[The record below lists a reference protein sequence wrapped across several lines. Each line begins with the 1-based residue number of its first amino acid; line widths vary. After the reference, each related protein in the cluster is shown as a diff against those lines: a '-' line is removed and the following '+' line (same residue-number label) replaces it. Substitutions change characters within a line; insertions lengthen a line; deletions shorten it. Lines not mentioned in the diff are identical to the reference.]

1 MAIVIDDRNLPADTG
16 TLDIVRPV
24 GRRTITHA
32 IHDIDGTHSLIRD
45 WQPVM
50 SRSLHYGKT
59 CGLREDFDAPEK
71 VAELV
76 ALTGVEPLEE
86 TDRFCIESAGLSALT
101 QMEWA
106 IRRGIEEGA
115 VTIPGLELT
124 DEQRAVNADIIR
136 RIWAGEEVFDHFDEP
151 PALRRYIAERTPR
164 LFKLYDKVLSSAC
177 RDRNVAAA
185 RTDPQAWMVPGS
197 MKLLRFL
204 HDRGVVNYFVTGAV
218 IDPAGGG
225 MFEEVAVLGYECG
238 PGKLIEATHGSTW
251 DAKKPKNEVMR
262 ELFTELNVSH
272 ANVLILGDGRS
283 EIQAAVDGGSVALS
297 RLEPDWTR
305 QRELHREIGTN
316 YIVPDYTNP
325 ALYRLLGGE

>member
-16 TLDIVRPV
+16 DLEIVRPV

-32 IHDIDGTHSLIRD
+32 IHDIDGTHSLIRH

-50 SRSLHYGKT
+50 SRSLYYGMI
-59 CGLREDFDAPEK
+59 CGLPEDFDAPHR
-71 VAELV
+71 VDELV
-76 ALTGVEPLEE
+76 ALTGAEPLEE

-106 IRRGIEEGA
+106 VRRGIEEGT
-115 VTIPGLELT
+115 VSVPGLDLT
-124 DEQRAVNADIIR
+124 DQQRDVNSDIIR

-151 PALRRYIAERTPR
+151 PALLEYIAERTPR
-164 LFKLYDKVLSSAC
+164 IFKLYEKVLSGAC
-177 RDRNVAAA
+177 RDRNLAAA
-185 RTDPQAWMVPGS
+185 RTDPQTWRVPGS

-204 HDRGVVNYFVTGAV
+204 RDRGVVNYFVTGSV

-225 MFEEVAVLGYECG
+225 MFEEVAVLGYESG

-251 DAKKPKNEVMR
+251 DCKKPKNIVMR
-262 ELFTELNVSH
+262 ELFAELNVDH

-297 RLEPDWTR
+297 RLEPDRTR

-325 ALYRLLGGE
+325 VLYRLLGGE